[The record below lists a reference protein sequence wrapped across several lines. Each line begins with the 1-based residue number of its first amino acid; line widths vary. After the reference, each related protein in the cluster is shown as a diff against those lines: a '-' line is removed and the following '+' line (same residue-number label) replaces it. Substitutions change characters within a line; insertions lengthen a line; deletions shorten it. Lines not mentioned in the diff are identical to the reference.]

1 MSVKFKPTQIAM
13 PLSANYGRWYAKMV
27 PTATVTSAP
36 TRQHTTTRESVLL
49 HCYIVTCYI
58 KVVSQCSLYS
68 VIAEGISRIRIQ

>member
-1 MSVKFKPTQIAM
+1 MIVKFKPTQIAM
-13 PLSANYGRWYAKMV
+13 SLSANYARWYAKMV

-58 KVVSQCSLYS
+58 KVVFTMLA
-68 VIAEGISRIRIQ
+68 VFGNR